1 MKKYA
6 FLVAGLGNPG
16 EKYDLTRHNYGFMAV
31 DKLVDKAGGHDKCP
45 ELALR
50 GDCIT
55 HDCKLVKSLPSMLL
69 AKPQTFMN
77 LSGVA
82 VGKLAS
88 KLAIAPEHVLVVH
101 DDLDLP
107 LGRMK
112 LKKGG
117 GDAGHNGIKS
127 ITEHLGTPSYLRLR
141 LGIGRPERRGGTA
154 DYVLEPFTAQEMEIA
169 AKVLEATTK
178 GMGILLRKGV
188 QQAMQ
193 HFNGFSAIPS
203 EDPKSSLD

>member
-16 EKYDLTRHNYGFMAV
+16 DKYDQTRHNFGFMAADRIV
-31 DKLVDKAGGHDKCP
+31 QKAGGSERCP
-45 ELALR
+45 KISLR

-55 HDCKLVKSLPSMLL
+55 HDCKLAKSLPSMLL
-69 AKPQTFMN
+69 AKPQTYMN

-88 KLAIAPEHVLVVH
+88 KLAIAPDHVIVVH

-112 LKKGG
+112 LKMGG

-127 ITEHLGTPSYLRLR
+127 ITEHLGTPKFIRLR
-141 LGIGRPERRGGTA
+141 LGIGRPAQRGTTVN
-154 DYVLEPFTAQEMEIA
+154 YVLEPFTESEQEVVD
-169 AKVLEATTK
+169 KVLEAAVK
-178 GMGILLRKGV
+178 GMGILLRRGV

-193 HFNGFSAIPS
+193 HFNGFNAVPDDESTTA
-203 EDPKSSLD
+203 